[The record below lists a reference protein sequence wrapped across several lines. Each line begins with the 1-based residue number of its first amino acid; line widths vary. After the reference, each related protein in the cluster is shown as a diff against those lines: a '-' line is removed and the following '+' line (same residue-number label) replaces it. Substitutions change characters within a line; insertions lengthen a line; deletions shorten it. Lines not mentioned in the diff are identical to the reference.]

1 MQTSVPP
8 DTEQIC
14 TCSPTAVAIQANCSG
29 ESGEPVEP
37 SARIADRSWAAPGV
51 RPAFWHACR

>member
-37 SARIADRSWAAPGV
+37 SACIVDRSWAVPGV
-51 RPAFWHACR
+51 SPAFWHACR